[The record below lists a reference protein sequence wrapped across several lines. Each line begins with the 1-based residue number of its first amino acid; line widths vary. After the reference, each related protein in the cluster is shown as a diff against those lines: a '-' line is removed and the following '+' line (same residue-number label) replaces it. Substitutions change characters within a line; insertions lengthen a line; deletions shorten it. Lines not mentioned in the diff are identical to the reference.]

1 MLFNIPQPQ
10 PIPQAQSIAN
20 SLLSHANRTLN
31 ERVSEHR
38 IRFHEFWD
46 NVEPPANIANA
57 MGQHGGA
64 YLAAASESIRHI
76 SELANI
82 AGLSLND
89 IIHPSDYM
97 PRLPLIENEDGTLS
111 VGSVDG
117 LDEYGRPIPVPE
129 ESIVI
134 PAEESI

>member
-46 NVEPPANIANA
+46 NVETPANIASA
-57 MGQHGGA
+57 MGQYGGG
-64 YLAAASESIRHI
+64 YLTAASESIRHI
-76 SELANI
+76 SELAAI
-82 AGLSLND
+82 AGVSLND
-89 IIHPSDYM
+89 ILHPSDYE
-97 PRLPLIENEDGTLS
+97 PRLPLTINEDGTLT

-129 ESIVI
+129 EPIVTL
-134 PAEESI
+134 EEEII